1 MKNNLSTLLRAT
13 FTAAALGAASLTL
26 VPGTALAAGGE
37 VEYEHMSWSFAGP
50 FGKFDRAQLQRGFQ
64 VYKEVCAACHSMKLV
79 AFRTLAQPGGPEF
92 TEDQI
97 KALAAE
103 YTVQDGPNDDGEMF
117 ERPAKPS
124 DRFPSPF
131 ANDEAA
137 KAANSGAL
145 PPDFSL
151 LAKARGYERG
161 FPTFLIDI
169 LTQYQE
175 AGPDYI
181 HAVLVGYEENPECV
195 GDASGY
201 LNKAFTVGGTPQ
213 GCKDE
218 HGQSTLHGTMIA
230 MPPPLSADLVEYS
243 DGTPQT
249 VDQYAKDVVAFMM
262 WAAEPHL
269 EARKAMGFRVM
280 LFLLVFAGMLYFV
293 KKKLWAKIPH

>member
-1 MKNNLSTLLRAT
+1 MKSNLSILVRAT
-13 FTAAALGAASLTL
+13 FAAAVLGTASLATA
-26 VPGTALAAGGE
+26 PAALASGGE
-37 VEYEHMSWSFAGP
+37 VEYEHMDWSFAGP

-79 AFRTLAQPGGPEF
+79 AFRNLAQPGGPEF
-92 TEDQI
+92 SEEQV

-103 YTVQDGPNDDGEMF
+103 YTVTDGPNEDGDMF

-131 ANDEAA
+131 PNDEAA
-137 KAANSGAL
+137 KAANNGSL

-161 FPTFLIDI
+161 FPMFLVDI

-181 HAVLVGYEENPECV
+181 HAVLTGYEENPECV

-201 LNKAFTVGGTPQ
+201 LNRAFTAGGTPE
-213 GCKDE
+213 GCKDD
-218 HGQSTLHGTMIA
+218 HGHSILNGTMIA
-230 MPPPLSADLVEYS
+230 MPPPLYEDLVEYS
-243 DGTPQT
+243 DGSPQT
-249 VDQYAKDVVAFMM
+249 VEQYSEDVVAFMM

-280 LFLLVFAGMLYFV
+280 LFLVIFAGMLYFV
-293 KKKLWAKIPH
+293 KKKLWSKIPH